1 MDNSALLGL
10 VGLARK
16 AGKIEVGEEPVS
28 IAARTH
34 KARLIPMAGDT
45 AENTQRRG
53 KSLEEIGNCPCLS
66 IPCTKS
72 ELGFALGRSS
82 CAILAITDTSFAAA
96 AAKKL
101 AELDPELCGEAA
113 QRLDR
118 KAEKAFRRQKET
130 RAREKAERS
139 SARKPWAPPPKAPG
153 S

>member
-1 MDNSALLGL
+1 MDNNALLGL
-10 VGLARK
+10 IGLARK
-16 AGKIEVGEEPVS
+16 AGKTEVGEEPVS

-34 KARLIPMAGDT
+34 KARLILLASDT

-53 KSLEEIGNCPCLS
+53 KSLGEIGNCPCLR

-72 ELGFALGRSS
+72 ELGFSLGRSS
-82 CAILAITDTSFAAA
+82 CAVLAITDTSLAAA

-101 AELDPELCGEAA
+101 AELDPECCGEAA

-118 KAEKAFRRQKET
+118 KAEKAFRRQKES
-130 RAREKAERS
+130 RAKEKTERNT
-139 SARKPWAPPPKAPG
+139 AHKPWAPPPKGPK